1 MEHNVTM
8 PRRAPQTATCS
19 NGMAAAANR
28 RHRAAGEENRP
39 GGFTLLEL
47 LLAVA
52 IFALVLAAIHSVF
65 FGALRLRNKTAAALD
80 SAVPLQHALALLRRD
95 LANLVPPGGPL
106 AGSFESIPT
115 TTTTNANLN
124 PLLTLGG
131 RRVSPDLYTASA
143 LVDDTSPW
151 AEVQKVSY
159 QLVTPT
165 NGGAGLELV
174 RVVTRNLLP
183 AFDEPPEVQWLL
195 SGVQE
200 VFFEFY
206 DGTQWV
212 QTWDATTAPL
222 PLPLAVK
229 VQIELLPEETATVQ
243 PAPVELLVP
252 VLVQGATNQVAQGD
266 NSGGMP

>member
-1 MEHNVTM
+1 MRP
-8 PRRAPQTATCS
+8 PRTSTSLHAVATP
-19 NGMAAAANR
+19 
-28 RHRAAGEENRP
+28 AGLRLRVAGGRGCA

-52 IFALVLAAIHSVF
+52 VFALVLLAIHSVF
-65 FGALRLRNKTAAALD
+65 FGALRLRNKTVAALED
-80 SAVPLQHALALLRRD
+80 AVPLQHALAILRRD

-106 AGSFESIPT
+106 AGSFESLPT
-115 TTTTNANLN
+115 TTSTNAGIN

-165 NGGAGLELV
+165 NGGTGLELV

-206 DGTQWV
+206 DGSQWL
-212 QTWDATTAPL
+212 QTWDSTTTTL

-229 VQIELLPEETATVQ
+229 VQIELLPEETAAVR
-243 PAPVELLVP
+243 PAPVELVVP
-252 VLVQGATNQVAQGD
+252 ILVQAATNQVAQAD
-266 NSGGMP
+266 SSGGMP